1 MRIKD
6 LLKSSC
12 QSLMDVLKYAEDA
25 EYQFIWVWQL
35 DQVQLGRFR
44 TITLDLEKLVEAR
57 IFTEGKEIH
66 IFDFEGEWKAV
77 EVTTEEDSIYQDEIQ
92 ILKENNR
99 EDMQIISKIESV
111 TGIENLDEIIEVS
124 DGIMVAR
131 GDLGVEVPMEMLPIY
146 QQMIIIKY
154 TFGNQTMTLIQI
166 MESKMQ
172 KMYII

>member
-25 EYQFIWVWQL
+25 EYQFIWTWQL

-99 EDMQIISKIESV
+99 KLTIRHYIDFDTES
-111 TGIENLDEIIEVS
+111 S
-124 DGIMVAR
+124 QA
-131 GDLGVEVPMEMLPIY
+131 
-146 QQMIIIKY
+146 
-154 TFGNQTMTLIQI
+154 
-166 MESKMQ
+166 
-172 KMYII
+172 YICGSCLNGWEE

>member
-1 MRIKD
+1 MRIED

-99 EDMQIISKIESV
+99 KLTIRHYIDFDTES
-111 TGIENLDEIIEVS
+111 S
-124 DGIMVAR
+124 QA
-131 GDLGVEVPMEMLPIY
+131 
-146 QQMIIIKY
+146 
-154 TFGNQTMTLIQI
+154 
-166 MESKMQ
+166 
-172 KMYII
+172 YICSSCLNGWEE